1 MSGNSAALSS
11 ILKKL
16 DRLKL
21 KLFNTSSEL
30 TVETLSTDKQ
40 ISLRKQYVSIIDEW
54 LVINNVCSV
63 LMKLNKEKALM
74 QIDYL
79 NNLTD

>member
-21 KLFNTSSEL
+21 KLCNTSYEL
-30 TVETLSTDKQ
+30 TDETLSTDKQ
-40 ISLRKQYVSIIDEW
+40 ISLRKQYISIIDEW

-79 NNLTD
+79 NNLID